1 MKWKSF
7 IKKRKWAGRNGDFFR
22 NGEFMRT
29 QKEIDDR
36 NKEVE
41 KKIHDKKYDKN
52 IYHYTSMGALLGILN
67 NQELWLGNT
76 ANMNDKSEII
86 DFIRKL
92 DDAIGSDISPD
103 KMNECNAF
111 FDKLYK
117 RLENEY
123 PFAFCF
129 SKLSD
134 NAAQWER
141 YADDARGGCIV
152 FNTLAFMKL
161 VYYSGA
167 LFHEV
172 FYEYD
177 IRKHAHYKILKKY
190 FDTGVMEQLET
201 ETGEM
206 DNILGCAY
214 LHKHESFCT
223 ESEIR
228 LTNLWNK
235 KIEKSEFAFEMIN
248 GRLKKV
254 LKLSLKELCL
264 EENIDFED
272 LIDGIIIGP
281 RSEQNERELREYLE
295 YLGYKKLSN
304 KVFKSQ
310 CPLR

>member
-1 MKWKSF
+1 
-7 IKKRKWAGRNGDFFR
+7 
-22 NGEFMRT
+22 MRPK
-29 QKEIDDR
+29 KEIDYR
-36 NKEVE
+36 
-41 KKIHDKKYDKN
+41 DKKVKEIIQKN
-52 IYHYTSMGALLGILN
+52 GYSEKIYHYTSLISLVGILS

-76 ANMNDKSEII
+76 ANMNDKSEIV

-92 DDAIGSDISPD
+92 YDATSSDISPD
-103 KMNECNAF
+103 KMDECNAF
-111 FDKLYK
+111 FDGLYK
-117 RLENEY
+117 RLDNEY

-152 FNTLAFMKL
+152 FNTSAFMKL

-167 LFHEV
+167 FFHEV

-177 IRKHAHYKILKKY
+177 IKQHAHYKILKKY
-190 FDTGVMEQLET
+190 FNTGVMDQLET

-228 LTNLWNK
+228 LTNLWNI
-235 KIEKSEFAFEMIN
+235 KIEKSEFAFEMVN

-272 LIDGIIIGP
+272 LIEGIIIGP
-281 RSEQNERELREYLE
+281 RSEQNERELKEYIE
-295 YLGYKKLSN
+295 HLGYKKLSN